1 MPKAYYFCLDIHGS
15 RWKSGS
21 ELRSASNA
29 CCSES
34 KVCQSCLESSLQI
47 KIRIRVKFC
56 AKGLLLLVGL
66 AYGSCLEFSL
76 QKRVTIH
83 EASNACCSKSTICH
97 SCLESSLH
105 TELRCRIKVI
115 IKCLLEYVNAYKY
128 QEQSLCFLEVNNS
141 YENAD
146 LASRHQVRQTHVSSL
161 KTGFFIAAYM

>member
-29 CCSES
+29 C
-34 KVCQSCLESSLQI
+34 
-47 KIRIRVKFC
+47 R
-56 AKGLLLLVGL
+56 
-66 AYGSCLEFSL
+66 
-76 QKRVTIH
+76 
-83 EASNACCSKSTICH
+83 SKSTICQ

-128 QEQSLCFLEVNNS
+128 QEQSLCILQVNS

-146 LASRHQVRQTHVSSL
+146 LASRHQQASGASDACQLPQDRLLHSSIHAIVQLQHVDTRQCISILPNWT
-161 KTGFFIAAYM
+161 I